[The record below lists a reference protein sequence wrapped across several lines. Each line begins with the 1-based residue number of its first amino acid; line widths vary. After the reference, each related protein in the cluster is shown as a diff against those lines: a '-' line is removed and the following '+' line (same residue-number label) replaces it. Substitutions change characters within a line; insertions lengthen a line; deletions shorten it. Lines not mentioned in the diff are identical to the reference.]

1 MNKIKTAYEKAME
14 KVDKLDMA
22 GIDMASVEH
31 VPKGHAA
38 AARFLR
44 KEKDFDLIAELEGHS
59 QEAQVYVKQGMEE
72 TFLRNIQLPQSES
85 AMENNE
91 RAIEGLLLIKKDKN
105 ALRGIA
111 SELEHLFRYYE
122 QALEHAYSNVKQS
135 FTARFAQTQRAL
147 EKQIGAKVNIDVE
160 RQPGFREELLRV
172 QGQLDAQYEAIL
184 TEQKQKIKKIP

>member
-1 MNKIKTAYEKAME
+1 ME

-22 GIDMASVEH
+22 GIDMASVEQ